1 MTGADGRGGKCEGEA
16 EVLGGSVETI
26 EPGVFLRSVSK
37 SGLFRASTDEKSRLP
52 RYAEPAHCRWVS
64 AVGFTQ

>member
-1 MTGADGRGGKCEGEA
+1 MRGGTD
-16 EVLGGSVETI
+16 VLGGSVETI

-37 SGLFRASTDEKSRLP
+37 SGLFRASTDEKNRLP
-52 RYAEPAHCRWVS
+52 RYAELAHCRWMS